1 MTAGWLYH
9 MQTKKP
15 WVHYASQSCGKTIP
29 GAIYVALAHLF
40 GTISKRPSL
49 SAARYISFHEDKCTV
64 YWRCHACHT
73 ELFFWPYR
81 YYSLEAFENLL
92 FLVWAQMLIP
102 LTVLDT
108 APFRQDSAPLFISCD
123 SIENVPNRKAGMGLA
138 LTLPSLGTLARVNL
152 QLKFQIWQ
160 EKEEPFSWQPSIGT
174 EECGLGEVSHRTD
187 GSVGWR

>member
-1 MTAGWLYH
+1 MKWLWKYLRVHMHVLTKHGNTALYKAFPDMTAGWLYH

-92 FLVWAQMLIP
+92 FLVWAQLLIP
-102 LTVLDT
+102 LVVLDM
-108 APFRQDSAPLFISCD
+108 APFRQDCSPFHLLRQHWKRAQQESWNGFGIDSAFPWHSC
-123 SIENVPNRKAGMGLA
+123 
-138 LTLPSLGTLARVNL
+138 
-152 QLKFQIWQ
+152 
-160 EKEEPFSWQPSIGT
+160 
-174 EECGLGEVSHRTD
+174 
-187 GSVGWR
+187 